1 MYRIVVILLAA
12 LCAVSCGRRSSRQ
25 QTSAAPQMR
34 VFLPAIAPSSLS
46 DDAKRDYLRWHYWD
60 RFDFTDTLFVSEAD
74 TVQMIE
80 AFARYIAVLSDRPAD
95 SAPMDSLMRRASSSK
110 PMLDYFAMLAGTVL
124 HDPNSPLRNDEFYIP
139 VLRAQL
145 ASPFYDEYERIAPQY
160 DLEMAMQNRLGQPA
174 NDFRY
179 TLASGAS
186 GTLYGLQAEYV
197 LLFINNPGCA
207 MCREIREAITSSPM
221 LSEMIERGRLK
232 VLALYPDEDLTEWRD
247 YRDHIPASWINAYDK
262 GCVVRE
268 KSLSQLT
275 VLLYLIMYMLMFS
288 AAIVLRY
295 KMKGTPRPFRLGKK
309 NGLMW
314 FLGCLGFCGALLAF
328 VLSFV
333 PPSQISTGSN
343 TVWFSVLIIGCVV
356 VVGAPFVIYSMRK
369 PSWKDPEAAADFAPF
384 HWEAQAKV
392 AAPEAAAP
400 AQQKPGSNK

>member
-1 MYRIVVILLAA
+1 MQRILIILLAA
-12 LCAVSCGRRSSRQ
+12 LCVAACGRRRSAPSQEAAVSASR
-25 QTSAAPQMR
+25 PR
-34 VFLPAIAPSSLS
+34 VFLPAI
-46 DDAKRDYLRWHYWD
+46 
-60 RFDFTDTLFVSEAD
+60 
-74 TVQMIE
+74 
-80 AFARYIAVLSDRPAD
+80 ARYIAVLSDRPAD

-207 MCREIREAITSSPM
+207 MFREAITSSPM

-268 KSLSQLT
+268 KSLYDLHAIPA
-275 VLLYLIMYMLMFS
+275 LYLLDS
-288 AAIVLRY
+288 RKRVLV
-295 KMKGTPRPFRLGKK
+295 KDSTDV
-309 NGLMW
+309 
-314 FLGCLGFCGALLAF
+314 A
-328 VLSFV
+328 
-333 PPSQISTGSN
+333 QIEE
-343 TVWFSVLIIGCVV
+343 IIDRR
-356 VVGAPFVIYSMRK
+356 A
-369 PSWKDPEAAADFAPF
+369 
-384 HWEAQAKV
+384 
-392 AAPEAAAP
+392 
-400 AQQKPGSNK
+400 

>member
-1 MYRIVVILLAA
+1 MLRYFFCLLA
-12 LCAVSCGRRSSRQ
+12 LLVLLSCSGRK
-25 QTSAAPQMR
+25 SAPATAPEKVPPRLFR
-34 VFLPAIAPSSLS
+34 VEAPPGPM
-46 DDAKRDYLRWHYWD
+46 DDAQRYAYLREHFWD
-60 RFDFTDTLFVSEAD
+60 DLDFAD
-74 TVQMIE
+74 TVFIVSTDTIHMLR
-80 AFARYIAVLSDRPAD
+80 AFDTYIRNFVTESDPSPVAE
-95 SAPMDSLMRRASSSK
+95 LMRKASGSK
-110 PMLDYFAMLAGTVL
+110 TMLEYFAMLAERVL

-268 KSLSQLT
+268 KSLYALPAIPA
-275 VLLYLIMYMLMFS
+275 LYLLDS
-288 AAIVLRY
+288 RKRVLV
-295 KMKGTPRPFRLGKK
+295 KDSTDV
-309 NGLMW
+309 
-314 FLGCLGFCGALLAF
+314 A
-328 VLSFV
+328 
-333 PPSQISTGSN
+333 QIEE
-343 TVWFSVLIIGCVV
+343 IIDRR
-356 VVGAPFVIYSMRK
+356 A
-369 PSWKDPEAAADFAPF
+369 
-384 HWEAQAKV
+384 
-392 AAPEAAAP
+392 
-400 AQQKPGSNK
+400 

>member
-1 MYRIVVILLAA
+1 MQRILIILLAA
-12 LCAVSCGRRSSRQ
+12 LCVAACGRRRSTPSQETAVSASR
-25 QTSAAPQMR
+25 PR
-34 VFLPAIAPSSLS
+34 VFLPAIAPAGLS
-46 DDAKRDYLRWHYWD
+46 PDEQRDYLRRHYWD

-221 LSEMIERGRLK
+221 LSLFAPKIKMLSS
-232 VLALYPDEDLTEWRD
+232 PTS
-247 YRDHIPASWINAYDK
+247 SWISTLAPSSVPKVTAPFNMNFMLPVPEA
-262 GCVVRE
+262 
-268 KSLSQLT
+268 SLEAKEICSEIS
-275 VLLYLIMYMLMFS
+275 VAGISFS
-288 AAIVLRY
+288 ALVTL
-295 KMKGTPRPFRLGKK
+295 
-309 NGLMW
+309 
-314 FLGCLGFCGALLAF
+314 
-328 VLSFV
+328 
-333 PPSQISTGSN
+333 
-343 TVWFSVLIIGCVV
+343 
-356 VVGAPFVIYSMRK
+356 
-369 PSWKDPEAAADFAPF
+369 
-384 HWEAQAKV
+384 
-392 AAPEAAAP
+392 
-400 AQQKPGSNK
+400 